1 MSCIVWKTCLLW
13 KRNRRYLFIAGGS
26 AVYQEFLPFCT
37 ILYRTVIHHVFDGDA
52 YFPPVD
58 WSDWSLINT
67 SQGEMDEKSLSA
79 SI

>member
-1 MSCIVWKTCLLW
+1 
-13 KRNRRYLFIAGGS
+13 GS

-67 SQGEMDEKSLSA
+67 SQGEMDEKNRYPHQFETYQRNENPVKSGTGELT
-79 SI
+79 I